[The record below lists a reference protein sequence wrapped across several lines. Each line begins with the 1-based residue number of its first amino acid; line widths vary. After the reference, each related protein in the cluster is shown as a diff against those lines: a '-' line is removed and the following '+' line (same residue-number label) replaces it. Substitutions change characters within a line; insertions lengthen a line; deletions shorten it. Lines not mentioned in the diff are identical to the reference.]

1 VFVSGLIGFA
11 VASAACAAAPT
22 VTALVAAR
30 IVQGGAAALLLPS
43 SLALI
48 SATFA
53 AGDRA
58 AAIGAWSGLGG
69 IAGAVGPFIGGW
81 LIEAVSWRAV
91 FLINLPLCAVTAA
104 LALRHVPETRDEHAS
119 GRPDVIGGAA
129 LAGGLAGVV
138 HALIEG
144 PATGWPPLTMAT
156 AAGGAALLVAFAVIE
171 RRTAH
176 PMVPLALFA
185 DRQFSG
191 ANATTF
197 FVYAAIGVVFFLTA
211 VHLQTDLGYSPVAA
225 GAAFLP
231 VTGLMLAFSA
241 RAGRV
246 AQRTGPKLPMTVG
259 PLLVAA
265 AVALLA
271 RVGPGTTYLGAVLP
285 AALVLGAGLV
295 VTVAPLTAA
304 VLAAVPD
311 HHAGIGSAV
320 NNAVARLGGLLS
332 VAVLPAAAGLTDA
345 SGGLRLADG
354 FARAMLLTA
363 ALPVVGGLV
372 AAFTVHRAEPVAE
385 TQQAP
390 VGHGCLP
397 PCVARSEASV
407 A

>member
-1 VFVSGLIGFA
+1 
-11 VASAACAAAPT
+11 
-22 VTALVAAR
+22 
-30 IVQGGAAALLLPS
+30 
-43 SLALI
+43 
-48 SATFA
+48 
-53 AGDRA
+53 
-58 AAIGAWSGLGG
+58 
-69 IAGAVGPFIGGW
+69 
-81 LIEAVSWRAV
+81 
-91 FLINLPLCAVTAA
+91 
-104 LALRHVPETRDEHAS
+104 VPETRDEHVT
-119 GRPDVIGGAA
+119 GGLDLTGGAA
-129 LAGGLAGVV
+129 LAVGLTGVV
-138 HALIEG
+138 YALIEG
-144 PATGWPPLTMAT
+144 PATGWPPAT
-156 AAGGAALLVAFAVIE
+156 IAAAGLGVALLVAFAVVE
-171 RRTAH
+171 HRTAH
-176 PMVPLALFA
+176 PMVPLSLFG

-191 ANATTF
+191 ANLCTL

-211 VHLQTDLGYSPVAA
+211 VHLQTDLGYSPIGA

-231 VTGLMLAFSA
+231 VTGLMLVFSA

-246 AQRTGPKLPMTVG
+246 AQRTGPKLPMTAG

-271 RVGPGTTYLGAVLP
+271 RVEPGTTYVGAVLP

-311 HHAGIGSAV
+311 DHAGIGSAV

-345 SGGLRLADG
+345 GGGLRLGDG

-363 ALPVVGGLV
+363 ALPVLGGL
-372 AAFTVHRAEPVAE
+372 AAALTVHRVAPVAE
-385 TQQAP
+385 TRQAP

-397 PCVARSEASV
+397 PCVAEAEASV